1 MPRGRTTPRPKQVT
15 AEDVIEWREPPARG
29 DADGLSW
36 SSVLTPLLK
45 KQGQWAMIRDFDT
58 PEKAS
63 SAQSNLAGRRVS
75 IPQPEHDWSFA
86 SRGIE
91 LFACYHG
98 RMTGTGTKPPPKKRP
113 AASANGKTAASKT
126 KAAGSGKT
134 KTASSKTKTSTS
146 KTKGRTSGSRSVR

>member
-1 MPRGRTTPRPKQVT
+1 MPRGRTTPRPAQPKP
-15 AEDVIEWREPPARG
+15 EDVIEWREPPAKG
-29 DADGLSW
+29 NADGLSW

-58 PEKAS
+58 PEKAA
-63 SAQSNLAGRRVS
+63 SAQSNLAARRVS

-98 RMTGTGTKPPPKKRP
+98 RMTGAEKPPPKKRP
-113 AASANGKTAASKT
+113 AASANGKTAASKSKT
-126 KAAGSGKT
+126 KAAGSGKA
-134 KTASSKTKTSTS
+134 KTTSSKTKTSTS
-146 KTKGRTSGSRSVR
+146 KTKGRTSGRSVR